1 MRPGDVKAE
10 TRLKITDPRS
20 ADARS
25 SLFVFSGFVLG
36 NEKGLVLKE
45 ILAARLAMVLT
56 CRANRLNY

>member
-1 MRPGDVKAE
+1 VKAE

-25 SLFVFSGFVLG
+25 SLFIFSGFVLG
-36 NEKGLVLKE
+36 NEKGLEVLKE